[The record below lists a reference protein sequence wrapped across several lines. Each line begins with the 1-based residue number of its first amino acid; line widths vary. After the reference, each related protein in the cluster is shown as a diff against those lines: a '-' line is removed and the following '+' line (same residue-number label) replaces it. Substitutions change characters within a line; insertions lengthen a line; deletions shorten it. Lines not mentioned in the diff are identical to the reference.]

1 MLGGKENMEQH
12 ESNEAEKRASG
23 SLQRVVMPRTPAE
36 WSAYR
41 CQLSCKIGRDA
52 LDGKT
57 QPPAGCSPLEY
68 AVFNLLHAVEE
79 LSRYNAPGERPATGD
94 TR

>member
-1 MLGGKENMEQH
+1 M
-12 ESNEAEKRASG
+12 
-23 SLQRVVMPRTPAE
+23 VMPRTPAE

-41 CQLSCKIGRDA
+41 CQLNCKIGRDA
-52 LDGKT
+52 LEGKT

-79 LSRYNAPGERPATGD
+79 LSRHNEKLTDSGRKTHE
-94 TR
+94 

>member
-1 MLGGKENMEQH
+1 MSAAPTMPELANDAQRGTH
-12 ESNEAEKRASG
+12 CV
-23 SLQRVVMPRTPAE
+23 QRVVMPRTDAE

-52 LDGKT
+52 LEGKT

-79 LSRYNAPGERPATGD
+79 LSRHNKQI
-94 TR
+94 

>member
-1 MLGGKENMEQH
+1 MK
-12 ESNEAEKRASG
+12 NEKTKRTK
-23 SLQRVVMPRTPAE
+23 PRTEAE

-52 LDGKT
+52 LEGKT

-79 LSRYNAPGERPATGD
+79 LSRQIDKLSDGSAKNL
-94 TR
+94 

>member
-1 MLGGKENMEQH
+1 MTKMQQVTLDKPVTVDKKM
-12 ESNEAEKRASG
+12 AKPR
-23 SLQRVVMPRTPAE
+23 SLKRVVMPRTEAE
-36 WSAYR
+36 WCAYR

-52 LDGKT
+52 LEGKT

-79 LSRYNAPGERPATGD
+79 LAA
-94 TR
+94 

>member
-1 MLGGKENMEQH
+1 MKAKPTSKLRGAAKE
-12 ESNEAEKRASG
+12 RAKARSQ
-23 SLQRVVMPRTPAE
+23 QRVVMPRTPAE

-52 LDGKT
+52 LEGKT
-57 QPPAGCSPLEY
+57 QPPTGCSPLEY

-79 LSRYNAPGERPATGD
+79 LSRHNGKVSERTP
-94 TR
+94 